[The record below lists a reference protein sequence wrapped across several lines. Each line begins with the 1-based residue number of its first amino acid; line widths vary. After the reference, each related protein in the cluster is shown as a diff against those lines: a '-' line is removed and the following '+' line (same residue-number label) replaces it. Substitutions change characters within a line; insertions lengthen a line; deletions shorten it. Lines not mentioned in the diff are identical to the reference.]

1 MEICTWLRK
10 ARASGRVVHRELENL
25 QIKWSR
31 WDTLMVNE
39 LKINCGHVCLGDG
52 KKQVIK
58 YGKASHW
65 SQWTQKKNPKS
76 FVKGVCVRGSSQLKL
91 SHEESALW
99 WQQWV
104 PKIR

>member
-1 MEICTWLRK
+1 MHGLEKRGP
-10 ARASGRVVHRELENL
+10 AGAVHRELEDL

-58 YGKASHW
+58 YGTASRW
-65 SQWTQKKNPKS
+65 SQWTQEENPQII
-76 FVKGVCVRGSSQLKL
+76 C
-91 SHEESALW
+91 
-99 WQQWV
+99 
-104 PKIR
+104 